1 MEFKNVT
8 LVKAA
13 NVYFNGKVTSRT
25 FYLEDGE
32 RKTLGFMLDGDYT
45 FNTGA
50 EELMEVLGGEMDIKL
65 PGETAFKTY
74 VSGASFVVPANSSF
88 DVVVKTY
95 ADYCCSYR
103 ESK

>member
-13 NVYFNGKVTSRT
+13 NVYFDGKVTSRT
-25 FYLEDGE
+25 FHMEDGE
-32 RKTLGFMLDGDYT
+32 RKTLGFMISGEYK

-50 EELMEVLGGEMDIKL
+50 EELMEVLGGEMEIKL
-65 PGETAFKTY
+65 SGETSFTTYKT
-74 VSGASFVVPANSSF
+74 GDSFVVPANSSF
-88 DVVVKTY
+88 DVIVNSY

-103 ESK
+103 EA

>member
-13 NVYFNGKVTSRT
+13 NVYFEGKVTSRT
-25 FYLEDGE
+25 FYMEDGE

-45 FNTGA
+45 FSTGA
-50 EELMEVLGGEMDIKL
+50 EELMEVLGGSMDIRL
-65 PGETAFKTY
+65 PGETEFTTY
-74 VSGASFVVPANSSF
+74 ATGTSFVVPANEKF
-88 DVVVKTY
+88 DVKVAAY

-103 ESK
+103 EV